1 LESLPGNVDLLKQ
14 IECNV
19 NVIEKRDDN
28 IVQEFCKPCNSEKNN
43 DANVIGYN
51 RNNDTGMILG
61 NYNNSNWNNN

>member
-19 NVIEKRDDN
+19 NAIEKRDDN

-43 DANVIGYN
+43 DANVIEYN
-51 RNNDTGMILG
+51 RNNATGMTLG
-61 NYNNSNWNNN
+61 DYNNSNYNNN